1 MRWILSADPK
11 IAVDTTQ
18 LQARRVF
25 IQDVTC
31 AEVSDWGHM
40 QISVSD
46 SYGFFQCISND
57 GVDGVF
63 ITAHMP
69 DVHFLCNFP
78 QIYNTEFIVANTCIW
93 ERLSHKSL
101 LYSLR
106 SKKQDA
112 QLWFAKQELSVD
124 ANHLFRQST
133 TLNNVGQFGFQ
144 TSLSERKLFMHRKK
158 GLVNGIQESFD
169 RVSPIVFLGE

>member
-1 MRWILSADPK
+1 MRWIVGADPD
-11 IAVDTTQ
+11 IAVDATQ
-18 LQARRVF
+18 LQARHVF
-25 IQDVTC
+25 IQDVTGG
-31 AEVSDWGHM
+31 EVSAWGRM
-40 QISVSD
+40 QINVPTPRR
-46 SYGFFQCISND
+46 FFHCISND

-63 ITAHMP
+63 ITAHIF
-69 DVHFLCNFP
+69 DVQALCSLP
-78 QIYNTEFIVANTCIW
+78 EIYNTGFVVANTCIW

-106 SKKQDA
+106 SKKQDI

-124 ANHLFRQST
+124 ASHLFRQST

-158 GLVNGIQESFD
+158 GLVEGIQESFD
-169 RVSPIVFLGE
+169 RVSPIVFVGE